1 MKHLNTATLL
11 AVLAAGAALGGC
23 ATDGPATN
31 GDAVRALVAAQI
43 VPPPA
48 QRARAVGDGAAAVET
63 YKNYVE
69 SYNTPQPQLNDSAFR
84 R

>member
-1 MKHLNTATLL
+1 MKTLPVASML
-11 AVLAAGAALGGC
+11 AIALSLGGC

-31 GDAVRALVAAQI
+31 GNSVRAIVASQTIAPQPNRPQTGI
-43 VPPPA
+43 
-48 QRARAVGDGAAAVET
+48 DGAAAIEG

-69 SYNTPQPQLNDSAFR
+69 SYDSPRPQLNDSAFR